1 MNIPGRAFLLF
12 LLLFISFNSYSQ
24 TANLKAGSVVIDMGV
39 SPQTEGNALKP
50 YGLVYALISEHYTP
64 VVWSINPNKSKDGID
79 FTADG
84 QDFKGGTF
92 IVRKDYLTSAVLAE
106 IATWQAQGVVTYTL
120 QSNII
125 VPLYRELQYFAQ
137 WGLDEDNGALAIPY
151 LESAGIPESAFSVI
165 DPANLGI
172 CNDLYIM
179 PHADPTWA
187 THENLYDW
195 NNAEASGGFRGWI
208 WAGCHA
214 VSVMESLVDP
224 NDANRRMNF
233 LASNPSPVPNTTG
246 FSLIDF
252 GDHADASGT
261 TAGYQSAYPADP
273 FMQFL
278 GFTYGA
284 HGGGSERIYIP
295 NTNGGWRATTRVGAW
310 DPNQNDITV
319 PEPDPKGRA
328 AMIAYGYAFGDVNRG
343 QIMYEGGHTLDN
355 GTAQENI
362 AAQRAFFNFSFDA
375 PQNKKPN
382 FIDNSIDVPI
392 TLAEGQTIDFDVE
405 AEAFPGLVMQS
416 ITWVSNTA
424 GTFNDSITGA
434 QTSIVEGTST
444 FTAPTNLT
452 ENLTAIITAISS
464 DDCGRVSILKWVITI
479 VADPE
484 APVAVDDNVSGFTS
498 GTMTLNALANDTD
511 VNGDIVPSTFN
522 PTSPLVIAGKGTFVN
537 NGNGN
542 LTFIPESGFT
552 GTATLTYQVT
562 DGTNLTSNIGT
573 ITVTVAADPISCVGD
588 FKSIGL
594 TSSTVYAT
602 TASGSAKNPTN
613 AIGNTPGTA
622 SEIAAGENLTLGFA
636 NNAPSGYSFTLYW
649 ATLKAD
655 NNVRIELL
663 NSSLVVVQT
672 FNQVTNFTAPVTGG
686 STTLTANVEWKS
698 IRTTQLGTG
707 NKGKG
712 ELAYAQAVE
721 LVATCIDDRDG
732 DGIADDIDL
741 DDDNDGI
748 LDSLEGEG
756 SCSQVEEIIG
766 LTTELIFNDDDGSC
780 VGTPF
785 NNLVLGTCT
794 LGYFGTAPNTGPV
807 AGLEILDFRFSQAL
821 VITELK
827 VLTDRTNSFLLS
839 GATVQVEGSND
850 GIAYTLIVAPP
861 ASNGVAEG
869 NEEVFDLS
877 SNTTGYTYYRILG
890 ISGNY
895 GWDPYLLSVDFTA
908 ATCVPT
914 SATDTDGD
922 GIPDYLDLD
931 SDNDGIPDN
940 IEAQSTAGYIAPNGT
955 FGANGVDTAYGSGL
969 TPVNTD
975 GTDNPDYLDLDS
987 DNEGGF
993 DIVESGSGLSH
1004 TNGKT
1009 NGTVGDNG
1017 LDNTIDNGD
1026 TYVDVNGSFDN
1037 TQKDNFPDTDG
1048 DINGGGDVDWRDNIV
1063 GADTDG
1069 DGILDDVDLDDDND
1083 GILDIV
1089 EGNTDTDGDGIV
1101 NRLDLDSDGDGIPDN
1116 IEAQTTLGYIA
1127 PGTFTDTDGDGVND
1141 IYDGNN
1147 GGTTLVPVNTDLAD
1161 SPDYLDLNSDNKTGN
1176 DTQEGGLIL
1185 SGVINANGLDN
1196 AYTNGGYTDVNG
1208 TFDDT
1213 QANNFPDADGDVNI
1227 GGDVDWRDAIT
1238 GIDSDGDGILD
1249 QVDIDDDNDG
1259 ILDVNENGGIDPL
1272 LDTDIDGIYDYLDTN
1287 AAGFIDTNNDG
1298 VDDRFDLDLDGIINQ
1313 YDLDS
1318 DNDGIPDIVEAGG
1331 VDSNGDGI
1339 VDGTFVDTDEDG
1351 WSNVFDSNNGGTA
1364 LTDPDTDGDGLKNRY
1379 DLDSDNDGIPDI
1391 VEAQTTTGFV
1401 APTGLDA
1408 DNDGI
1413 DNAFDSDSGG
1423 TLLSSP
1429 VNTDGTDNPD
1439 YLDLD
1444 SDNDTIFD
1452 IVESGSGL
1460 TDNNN
1465 DGKTDGAVGNNGL
1478 DNTLDNGDTFV
1489 DPTGSYDN
1497 TQTNNYTDTDG
1508 DATYG
1513 GDVDYRDN
1521 YLNTPGGIEAC
1532 ISLWL
1537 RADLG
1542 GTSWTSLTGN
1552 SLSIAQSGSVS
1563 SGNLLNFNAAND
1575 FLGGYYNTGLNIN
1588 AGTLPD
1594 VTIFTVYVPD
1604 VEAAGAVWGEN
1615 NGSFD
1620 RYQSNSNVTNGTG
1633 EISGGADLYVAAS
1646 PSLTTMVLD
1655 EDAASASY
1663 LYLDGEQVANFSSD
1677 HAVET
1682 SNSLQVGALGDNST
1696 VFNGRITEVI
1706 IFCDVLSSTDRKKV
1720 ETYLAIKYGITL
1732 YNAPVGTGDY
1742 VASDGQTIWDATTNS
1757 TFHNNV
1763 AGIFRDDKSLLNQKQ
1778 SQSSNDDAIVTIGLD
1793 DQNSPDGLEASNTSN
1808 DGTFSANLSS
1818 LVWGH
1823 DGATLYDNDE
1833 NIDYDPAQVKS
1844 RLNREWRVQETGTVG
1859 LVTVRFNVSS
1869 LIGPDENIGTND
1881 ESKIVLLMD
1890 SDGDFSNGAQ
1900 VISQS
1905 FVVSDDGFVSF
1916 QVDFSSG
1923 QYFTLASSEEFA
1935 LPITLISFNTNVRSD
1950 NNVSIAWTTADETN
1964 NSHFTIERSHNGID
1978 FAGITLIQGAGNNEL
1993 NNEYRWVDT
2002 KPIAGNNYY
2011 RLRQTDFNGESS
2023 LSEMLRVFIEF
2034 DLTTSQFNVYPNPVE
2049 IGENLNIKYAVSE
2062 KIQLGIKFVSASGI
2076 VLLNQNE
2083 TVYPESGVLSIP
2095 TNKLQKGLVLVLI
2108 TNLNTN
2114 QKQTFKVI
2122 IR

>member
-1 MNIPGRAFLLF
+1 M
-12 LLLFISFNSYSQ
+12 
-24 TANLKAGSVVIDMGV
+24 
-39 SPQTEGNALKP
+39 
-50 YGLVYALISEHYTP
+50 
-64 VVWSINPNKSKDGID
+64 
-79 FTADG
+79 
-84 QDFKGGTF
+84 
-92 IVRKDYLTSAVLAE
+92 
-106 IATWQAQGVVTYTL
+106 
-120 QSNII
+120 
-125 VPLYRELQYFAQ
+125 
-137 WGLDEDNGALAIPY
+137 
-151 LESAGIPESAFSVI
+151 
-165 DPANLGI
+165 
-172 CNDLYIM
+172 
-179 PHADPTWA
+179 
-187 THENLYDW
+187 
-195 NNAEASGGFRGWI
+195 
-208 WAGCHA
+208 
-214 VSVMESLVDP
+214 
-224 NDANRRMNF
+224 
-233 LASNPSPVPNTTG
+233 
-246 FSLIDF
+246 
-252 GDHADASGT
+252 
-261 TAGYQSAYPADP
+261 
-273 FMQFL
+273 
-278 GFTYGA
+278 
-284 HGGGSERIYIP
+284 
-295 NTNGGWRATTRVGAW
+295 
-310 DPNQNDITV
+310 
-319 PEPDPKGRA
+319 
-328 AMIAYGYAFGDVNRG
+328 
-343 QIMYEGGHTLDN
+343 
-355 GTAQENI
+355 

-416 ITWVSNTA
+416 ITWVSNTT
-424 GTFNDSITGA
+424 GTFDDSITGA
-434 QTSIVEGTST
+434 ETAIAEGTAT
-444 FTAPTNLT
+444 FTAPTSLT
-452 ENLTAIITAISS
+452 ENLTAIITAIST
-464 DDCGRVSILKWVITI
+464 DDCGRVSVLKWVVTV
-479 VADPE
+479 VAGPE

-511 VNGDIVPSTFN
+511 VNEDIVPSTFN
-522 PTSPLVIAGKGTFVN
+522 PTSPLVIAGKGTFIN

-562 DGTNLTSNIGT
+562 DGTNLTSNTGT

-588 FKSIGL
+588 FKSIAL
-594 TSSTVYAT
+594 TESTVYAT
-602 TASGSAKNPTN
+602 TATGSSNTPTN
-613 AIGNTPGTA
+613 AIGNTPGTDT
-622 SEIAAGENLTLGFA
+622 EIADGENLTLGFA
-636 NNAPSGYSFTLYW
+636 NNAPSGYDFTIYW
-649 ATLKAD
+649 GDIKND
-655 NNVRIELL
+655 NIIRIELL

-672 FNQVTNFTAPVTGG
+672 FNQVTNFTAPVASG
-686 STTLTANVEWKS
+686 STTLMANTDWKY
-698 IRTTQLGTG
+698 IKITQLGTG
-707 NKGKG
+707 RNGKGK
-712 ELAYAQAVE
+712 LAYAQAVE

-748 LDSLEGEG
+748 LDSVEGEPNPCITGGVITAVTTDLGFTG
-756 SCSQVEEIIG
+756 SIATLYDGTLVQQNYYFDNDQAYDSQNPQIFKVQFNQIIQLSEIKILLQFDGNTNSFIDAGVTYKWQGSNDNTNWTDVTGSTTQAQVALTGTELSNVEEI
-766 LTTELIFNDDDGSC
+766 
-780 VGTPF
+780 
-785 NNLVLGTCT
+785 
-794 LGYFGTAPNTGPV
+794 
-807 AGLEILDFRFSQAL
+807 
-821 VITELK
+821 
-827 VLTDRTNSFLLS
+827 
-839 GATVQVEGSND
+839 
-850 GIAYTLIVAPP
+850 
-861 ASNGVAEG
+861 
-869 NEEVFDLS
+869 FDLS
-877 SNTTGYTYYRILG
+877 SNTSKFLYYRLFWV
-890 ISGNY
+890 SG
-895 GWDPYLLSVDFTA
+895 GQIIWDPYIEEITYTE

-940 IEAQSTAGYIAPNGT
+940 IEAQSTGGYIAPNGAY
-955 FGANGVDTAYGSGL
+955 GANGVDTAYGSGL

-1017 LDNTIDNGD
+1017 LDNTLDNGD

-1048 DINGGGDVDWRDNIV
+1048 DINGGGDVDWRDDIV

-1069 DGILDDVDLDDDND
+1069 DGVLDDVDLDDDND

-1127 PGTFTDTDGDGVND
+1127 PGTFADTDGDGVND

-1176 DTQEGGLIL
+1176 DTQEGGIIL

-1249 QVDIDDDNDG
+1249 QEDIDDDNDG

-1287 AAGFIDTNNDG
+1287 AAGFIDTNIDG

-1423 TLLSSP
+1423 TLSSSP

-1460 TDNNN
+1460 SHTN
-1465 DGKTDGAVGNNGL
+1465 GKTNGAIGNNGL

-1508 DATYG
+1508 DVTYD
-1513 GDVDYRDN
+1513 GDVDYRDD
-1521 YLNTPGGIEAC
+1521 YLNTPGGIGAC

-1552 SLSIAQSGSVS
+1552 SLPIAQSGSVS
-1563 SGNLLNFNAAND
+1563 PGNLLNFNAAND

-1646 PSLTTMVLD
+1646 PSLTTLVLD

-1663 LYLDGEQVANFSSD
+1663 LYLDGEQVANFSAN

-1682 SNSLQVGALGDNST
+1682 SNSLQVGALGNST

-1732 YNAPVGTGDY
+1732 YNAPAGTGDY
-1742 VASDGQTIWDATTNS
+1742 VASDGQTIWDATANS
-1757 TFHNNV
+1757 TLHNNV

-1793 DQNSPDGLEASNTSN
+1793 DQNSPDGLEASNPSN

-1859 LVTVRFNVSS
+1859 LVTVRFNVAS
-1869 LIGPDENIGTND
+1869 LIGPDESIGTND
-1881 ESKIVLLMD
+1881 ESKIALLID

-1900 VISQS
+1900 LVSQS

-1916 QVDFSSG
+1916 QADFSNG

-2034 DLTTSQFNVYPNPVE
+2034 EFANSQFNVYPNPVE
-2049 IGENLNIKYAVSE
+2049 IGESLIIKYAVSE

-2076 VLLNQNE
+2076 VFLNQNE

-2122 IR
+2122 MR